1 MKHTHFRAAPSR
13 VAAVEIDPDAPPSKS
28 QRKRDMQD
36 LQELGEK
43 LSALSRARIDVLDVS
58 DTLRQAL
65 RDMAGITSHEGRRR
79 HAQYIGRLMRGV
91 DPAPL
96 KQALLD
102 ATGDSRAAVARMHQ
116 LEDLRTAL
124 LADDAALTE
133 LVKAHP
139 GVDVQELR
147 QMVRAARA
155 EQAAGRPPRQYRA
168 LYKRLKELLEHANA
182 GADDQAD
189 AEANDQDHDD

>member
-13 VAAVEIDPDAPPSKS
+13 VAAAEIDPDAPPSKS

-36 LQELGEK
+36 LQDLGEK
-43 LSALSRARIDVLDVS
+43 LSEMSRARIDVLDVS

-65 RDMAGITSHEGRRR
+65 RDMAGIHSHEGRRR

-96 KQALLD
+96 RQALLD
-102 ATGDSRAAVARMHQ
+102 ASGDSRAAVARMHH

-124 LADDAALTE
+124 LADDAALTD

-139 GVDVQELR
+139 GADVQELR
-147 QMVRAARA
+147 QMVRAART
-155 EQAAGRPPRQYRA
+155 EQAAGRPPRNYRA
-168 LYKRLKELLEHANA
+168 LYQRLKELLEA
-182 GADDQAD
+182 AD
-189 AEANDQDHDD
+189 AAAEGAHPATGTEVVHDD